1 MKKAV
6 SFILTLAMVFACSQT
21 VFADSRAYR
30 DSGSGDI
37 VIETSGGKEIELV
50 GHVEPTIISVVM
62 PSYIP
67 FDISKSQPADN
78 KVVSPE
84 INVTNNSN
92 VPVVIYVDNARV
104 DLSNLQGTSWSNS
117 GVVAENQVAVGLTE
131 AAVQPENLGGAKWL
145 AQGQQNTELIR
156 LVSQQDGKM
165 FIVGAIGSQVPENQV
180 FSVVPTLVVKQA

>member
-1 MKKAV
+1 MKKV
-6 SFILTLAMVFACSQT
+6 LSFLLTVAMVFACSQA
-21 VFADSRAYR
+21 VFADARAYR
-30 DSGSGDI
+30 DSGDI

-67 FDISKSQPADN
+67 FDISKSQPAEN

-84 INVTNNSN
+84 IKVTNNSN
-92 VPVVIYVDNARV
+92 VAVTIYVDNARV
-104 DLSNLQGTSWSNS
+104 DLSNLQGTSWNNN
-117 GVVAENQVAVGLTE
+117 GMVAENQVAVGLTE
-131 AAVQPENLGGAKWL
+131 AAAQPENLMGARWL
-145 AQGQQNTELIR
+145 AQGQQNTELLR
-156 LVSQQDGKM
+156 LIPQQNGKM